1 MGVRKIT
8 LNKVEM
14 AQVVL
19 TELIACVDVDEPRR
33 AALRN
38 ALDLVTSLRPV
49 ADSPAQHTP
58 VLWAPGSPV
67 VPAATGRIIR
77 PVGSAPYLALT
88 TATWL
93 AWVFPGAEHQS
104 GPSTASGPRSD
115 NHFEDPGGSDA
126 R

>member
-58 VLWAPGSPV
+58 VLWAPGIAGCSCGYRPDH
-67 VPAATGRIIR
+67 PAGRISTLF
-77 PVGSAPYLALT
+77 GAYHSHLARL
-88 TATWL
+88 
-93 AWVFPGAEHQS
+93 GI
-104 GPSTASGPRSD
+104 PRSGASVRAVYG
-115 NHFEDPGGSDA
+115 FGPKIGQPL
-126 R
+126 